1 MAKKKTPRGEYPV
14 GYAKTPVRTQFKKG
28 QSGHPGGRR
37 KGSRNYKTTFREVM
51 ARMIELTEQ
60 GKQRH
65 VDIPTALI
73 LGAVQDALKGD
84 HKARVDLLDRLER
97 LADEPED
104 AVEELP
110 EEDQAMLDLSLIH
123 ISEPTR
129 QAEIS

>member
-1 MAKKKTPRGEYPV
+1 MAKKKTPTGAYDV

-51 ARMIELTEQ
+51 ARMIEMTEQ
-60 GKQRH
+60 GKQCH

-84 HKARVDLLDRLER
+84 HKARTDLLER

-110 EEDQAMLDLSLIH
+110 EEDQAMLDAALQRRRPTSLG
-123 ISEPTR
+123 
-129 QAEIS
+129 